1 MVGSPT
7 LAKKQTECDSLLPRF
22 PSEPGTFFVRRRAS
36 AASFSARRGAPSP
49 WSAAAFPSAADACH
63 EAPPNA
69 AGFLPAS
76 APLMAERDGK
86 GGRLRPLFLFHFVY
100 FYKIIRFVFLL
111 PSFSSPNNSYLYH
124 FFLLYHL
131 YPSSPPKNAAARPE
145 RQRFFL
151 FPVLPLNHRRH
162 RFSGVPRLPAPGRG
176 AEPG

>member
-36 AASFSARRGAPSP
+36 AVSFSARRGAPSP

-100 FYKIIRFVFLL
+100 FYKIIRFVFIL
-111 PSFSSPNNSYLYH
+111 PSFSSP
-124 FFLLYHL
+124 
-131 YPSSPPKNAAARPE
+131 K
-145 RQRFFL
+145 QFL
-151 FPVLPLNHRRH
+151 FVSFFPFIPFVSIQPTKKRR
-162 RFSGVPRLPAPGRG
+162 RPTRATAFFPFSRSSAQSQKT
-176 AEPG
+176 